1 MTKKLEQSICF
12 MNTVDYGLHKCDL
25 GVVPSMDVRLM
36 IEAVTLML
44 NPKDV
49 KHLDFITSERDY
61 FFVESSKWKT
71 DNCIELLRFLQWK
84 LDIANDDACLQWVST
99 EYICMRT
106 MQCRQTVYKL
116 KKKPYLKE
124 GIHYKKLTPHK
135 NSPIFWNFTKLR
147 KAFKENEDYLQW
159 Y

>member
-1 MTKKLEQSICF
+1 

-61 FFVESSKWKT
+61 FFKL
-71 DNCIELLRFLQWK
+71 NLQNGK
-84 LDIANDDACLQWVST
+84 PIIAL
-99 EYICMRT
+99 
-106 MQCRQTVYKL
+106 
-116 KKKPYLKE
+116 
-124 GIHYKKLTPHK
+124 
-135 NSPIFWNFTKLR
+135 NFYV
-147 KAFKENEDYLQW
+147 FYNGN
-159 Y
+159 